1 MTAFPSMPAPV
12 DSAIDLTRV
21 NNASG
26 ASELIITY
34 DYSTYNQANPYNYP
48 DLNVINIIAST
59 AIDSAPSVVRCDCT
73 SGAITVTLP
82 YAQSVLGKI
91 IYIAKVD
98 SGANAVTLAV
108 NSGDT
113 LWKPAALGTLTA
125 QHQVCAF
132 ASVWDG
138 TNNGWQCIS
147 AS

>member
-1 MTAFPSMPAPV
+1 MPIPSPPAPTEEPF
-12 DSAIDLTRV
+12 DPSRV
-21 NNASG
+21 TNASG
-26 ASELIITY
+26 ASELIVEY
-34 DYSTYNQANPYNYP
+34 DYSTYNKANPYNYT
-48 DLNVINIIAST
+48 DLNVINITAS
-59 AIDSAPSVVRCDCT
+59 AIIDSAPSVVRCDCT

-82 YAQSVLGKI
+82 YSQSVLGKI

-98 SGANAVTLAV
+98 VGAFAVTLAV

-113 LWKPAALGTLTA
+113 LWKPSALGTLTL
-125 QHQVCAF
+125 QHQSCAF

>member
-1 MTAFPSMPAPV
+1 MPIPSPVAPTDEAFNPA
-12 DSAIDLTRV
+12 RV
-21 NNASG
+21 NNAAG
-26 ASELIITY
+26 ASEIIVEY
-34 DYSTYNQANPYNYP
+34 DYSTYNKANPYNYS
-48 DLNVINIIAST
+48 DLNVINIAAST
-59 AIDSAPSVVRCDCT
+59 IIDSAPSVVRCDCT

-98 SGANAVTLAV
+98 SGANAVTIAV

-113 LWKPAALGTLTA
+113 LWKPTALGTLTA
-125 QHQVCAF
+125 QHQSCAF

>member
-1 MTAFPSMPAPV
+1 MSIPSPPAPV
-12 DSAIDLTRV
+12 DKPFDPARV
-21 NNASG
+21 SNAAG
-26 ASELIITY
+26 ASELIVEF
-34 DYSTYNQANPYNYP
+34 DYSTYNQANPYNYS
-48 DLNVINIIAST
+48 DLNVINITAST
-59 AIDSAPSVVRCDCT
+59 VIDSAPSVVRCDCT

-91 IYIAKVD
+91 VYIAKVD
-98 SGANAVTLAV
+98 SGVFAVTLAV

-113 LWKPAALGTLTA
+113 LWKPAALGTLTV
-125 QHQVCAF
+125 QHQSCAF